1 MTVGLPLKR
10 PLALHRRTTRGGWGS
25 VVRAGAL
32 LFNSLLLFTSAT
44 PGWVQAEELIQGP
57 SGAPLGPEPPKPSSP
72 FFRFSDTQ
80 VTYTY
85 LNDLRQPGVTG
96 GRAGR
101 SIEGRSAPGNMLSLT
116 HLHGWE
122 YGTNFL
128 NIDLRRYGS
137 QIPAGRPPYPG
148 LATTFDYGQTTLF
161 LSYRGTLS
169 GNTMAGTP
177 LFILP
182 GIIKDVSLA
191 YGVDHQSDNT
201 RLSLLRTRAM
211 GGLSFS
217 FDVPIGFFNLA
228 VFAQKDWFRFADLL
242 PPLRQTG
249 TDIVPRVEATYLV
262 PLTFTGLPL
271 SLTGFASY
279 NPPRG
284 DDPKGGRLKAEVLM
298 RSNLVLDLGELLYQ
312 KPNRMKAFI
321 GVLHQKNL
329 LGANSRVVPGA
340 QFTSFLA
347 GLSFSVF

>member
-1 MTVGLPLKR
+1 
-10 PLALHRRTTRGGWGS
+10 
-25 VVRAGAL
+25 
-32 LFNSLLLFTSAT
+32 
-44 PGWVQAEELIQGP
+44 
-57 SGAPLGPEPPKPSSP
+57 SSP

-116 HLHGWE
+116 HVNGWE
-122 YGTNFL
+122 YGTNFVNL
-128 NIDLRRYGS
+128 DLRRYGS

-148 LATTFDYGQTTLF
+148 PATTFDYGQTTLF
-161 LSYRGTLS
+161 LTYRGTLS
-169 GNTMAGTP
+169 GNAMAGTP
-177 LFILP
+177 LFVLP

-211 GGLSFS
+211 GGLSVS
-217 FDVPIGFFNLA
+217 FDVPVGFFNLA

-298 RSNLVLDLGELLYQ
+298 RSNLVLDLGDLLYQ

>member
-1 MTVGLPLKR
+1 L
-10 PLALHRRTTRGGWGS
+10 
-25 VVRAGAL
+25 VRAGAL
-32 LFNSLLLFTSAT
+32 LAASVLLFTSAA
-44 PGWVQAEELIQGP
+44 PGAVQAEELIQGP
-57 SGAPLGPEPPKPSSP
+57 SGAPLGPERPKPSPP

-80 VTYTY
+80 VGYTY
-85 LNDLRQPGVTG
+85 LSDLRQPGVTG

-116 HLHGWE
+116 HVHGWE
-122 YGTNFL
+122 YGTNFVNL
-128 NIDLRRYGS
+128 DLRRYGS
-137 QIPAGRPPYPG
+137 QIPAGKSPYPG
-148 LATTFDYGQTTLF
+148 PAATFDYGQTTLF
-161 LSYRGTLS
+161 LTYRGTLS
-169 GNTMAGTP
+169 GNSLVGAP
-177 LFILP
+177 LFVLP
-182 GIIKDVSLA
+182 GLIKDVSLA

-201 RLSLLRTRAM
+201 RLSLLRTRTM
-211 GGLSFS
+211 GGLSFT
-217 FDVPIGFFNLA
+217 FDVPVGFFNLA
-228 VFAQKDWFRFADLL
+228 VLAQKDWFRFADLL

-249 TDIVPRVEATYLV
+249 TDIVPRIEATYLM

-284 DDPKGGRLKAEVLM
+284 DDPKGGRLKAEVLT
-298 RSNLVLDLGELLYQ
+298 RTNLVLDLGDLLYQ